1 MPITTPTTSYYTSV
15 NDLSL
20 PMTREGSPQETGKLI
35 IHLDI
40 HRDGPVLV
48 WGEKITVKCLTKQK
62 ILISEEVKRL

>member
-1 MPITTPTTSYYTSV
+1 
-15 NDLSL
+15 
-20 PMTREGSPQETGKLI
+20 MTREGSPQETGKLI

-62 ILISEEVKRL
+62 ILISEEVKTL